1 VKLRIRAAGGVVRRR
16 QRGTVE
22 IALVHRPRYDD
33 WTFPK
38 GKALEAEADEQ
49 TAEREVREETGMRC
63 DLGPELETIRYRD
76 RFGRPKTVRYWLMV
90 PTGGTFTPNREVD
103 DLRWVDAAAA
113 RSMLTY
119 EHDRRVLA
127 DALRFDRPVYLVR
140 HAKAG
145 DRGAWSGDDL
155 HRPLS
160 RRGQAQAEGLVSLFQ
175 DIPIDHVVSS
185 PATRCLQTV
194 RPLAAQRSIHV
205 GSRDELL
212 EGASLGATL
221 GLVRSSAGAVVACS
235 HGDVIPSLVTHL
247 ADRGVPMLDPP
258 VWKKGSTWILERDG
272 GRFTALRYLAPPP
285 I

>member
-1 VKLRIRAAGGVVRRR
+1 MKLRIRAAGGVVRR
-16 QRGTVE
+16 QRAGTVE
-22 IALVHRPRYDD
+22 VALVHRPRYDD

-38 GKALEAEADEQ
+38 GKALDGEADEQ
-49 TAEREVREETGMRC
+49 TAEREVREETGLRC

-76 RFGRPKTVRYWLMV
+76 RFGRPKVVRYWLMA
-90 PTGGTFTPNREVD
+90 PTGGSFRPNREVD
-103 DLRWVDAAAA
+103 DLRWVDASAA

-145 DRGAWSGDDL
+145 NRAAWSGDDL
-155 HRPLS
+155 RRPLS
-160 RRGQAQAEGLVSLFQ
+160 RRGHAQAEGLVSLFR
-175 DIPIDHVVSS
+175 DLAVDRVVSS

-194 RPLAAQRSIHV
+194 RPLAAQRSMRIVAHD
-205 GSRDELL
+205 GLI

-221 GLVRSSAGAVVACS
+221 ELVRASSGAVVACS
-235 HGDVIPSLVTHL
+235 HGDVIPSVVTHL
-247 ADRGVPMLDPP
+247 ADHGVPMVDPP
-258 VWKKGSTWILERDG
+258 AWKKGSTWILERDG

-285 I
+285 T